1 MTTALTFDQQ
11 NNPQFNLGLRTNTG
25 PAQRS
30 GMANLLTAIQNANQ
44 MNPVVNIQPLA
55 QPMQQPQQQMAQG
68 QGPSFQF
75 QDLNRAFQLDPRN
88 TLANT
93 LMQQG
98 ARGTPIRTPLEG
110 IGRLSQSL
118 VGAMLQKRALDRLEG
133 QETAKQEQQTQ
144 NLQNLI
150 GQFSPEMQPS
160 IAALA
165 PSLGDNAS
173 SVLAQSLMGQMF
185 QEPDPVTTSELV
197 TENVGGNTFAFVK
210 ETTNGSTNISNL
222 QTIEKEDGEK
232 TFTTAAILNYDQTK
246 DLVTQNPGLM
256 TVDSLNLGSSY
267 SVELNEDQSIKK
279 ITEVKPEKV
288 KVNQPVTDLGKLESD
303 LTKGLITKEDY
314 DTKKAIILGGLSEK
328 DKFAS
333 ENTISKRFQDNL
345 QIKNLSNIIPIVRAA
360 IATANV
366 DTMAADL
373 DLVFAVGKAF
383 DPTSVVRGSEQ
394 VTIQKAASLPEQF
407 KGIIRYVNGKGR
419 LTPVQK
425 ADLINQVISRYKVHL
440 DSGINYF
447 EGEKSILKTRELNE
461 KVLIMPSLIDPREI
475 NAIKNISADGQ
486 VVPFQITV
494 NYPSVSG
501 NDDSAYQELPSG
513 SLYFGPDGQLR
524 RKK

>member
-1 MTTALTFDQQ
+1 MSD
-11 NNPQFNLGLRTNTG
+11 
-25 PAQRS
+25 S
-30 GMANLLTAIQNANQ
+30 
-44 MNPVVNIQPLA
+44 
-55 QPMQQPQQQMAQG
+55 
-68 QGPSFQF
+68 
-75 QDLNRAFQLDPRN
+75 
-88 TLANT
+88 
-93 LMQQG
+93 
-98 ARGTPIRTPLEG
+98 
-110 IGRLSQSL
+110 
-118 VGAMLQKRALDRLEG
+118 VGYK
-133 QETAKQEQQTQ
+133 
-144 NLQNLI
+144 
-150 GQFSPEMQPS
+150 
-160 IAALA
+160 
-165 PSLGDNAS
+165 
-173 SVLAQSLMGQMF
+173 
-185 QEPDPVTTSELV
+185 
-197 TENVGGNTFAFVK
+197 
-210 ETTNGSTNISNL
+210 
-222 QTIEKEDGEK
+222 
-232 TFTTAAILNYDQTK
+232 
-246 DLVTQNPGLM
+246 
-256 TVDSLNLGSSY
+256 
-267 SVELNEDQSIKK
+267 DQSIKK

-288 KVNQPVTDLGKLESD
+288 KVNEPVTDLGKLESD
-303 LTKGLITKEDY
+303 LKKGLITKADY

-360 IATANV
+360 IATASV

-447 EGEKSILKTRELNE
+447 EGEKSILKTRGLNE

-501 NDDSAYQELPSG
+501 DDDSAYQELPSG

>member
-1 MTTALTFDQQ
+1 
-11 NNPQFNLGLRTNTG
+11 
-25 PAQRS
+25 
-30 GMANLLTAIQNANQ
+30 
-44 MNPVVNIQPLA
+44 
-55 QPMQQPQQQMAQG
+55 
-68 QGPSFQF
+68 
-75 QDLNRAFQLDPRN
+75 
-88 TLANT
+88 
-93 LMQQG
+93 
-98 ARGTPIRTPLEG
+98 
-110 IGRLSQSL
+110 
-118 VGAMLQKRALDRLEG
+118 
-133 QETAKQEQQTQ
+133 
-144 NLQNLI
+144 
-150 GQFSPEMQPS
+150 
-160 IAALA
+160 
-165 PSLGDNAS
+165 
-173 SVLAQSLMGQMF
+173 MGQMF